1 MVSDNSSLPPDF
13 LSGLRCPVCRS
24 VLDITP
30 ALFRCRSEVC
40 SISFPVVR
48 GVPIL
53 LNEMNSVFS
62 IDNYTCPKKTNE
74 PAPRPGWRDKLRK
87 LTPDVS
93 RNVLGPCNLEQYADL
108 LVKTSADPKV
118 LVVGGKSAGAG
129 FDALLARVPPIRLL
143 ETDVLFGP
151 RTMLICDSHDLPFED
166 GFFDAVVVQA
176 VLEHVV
182 DPYRCVDEIFRVLRP
197 AGLVYAETPFMQ
209 QVHEGRYDFTRFTHL
224 GHRRLFRRFEEIS
237 SGPVCGTGMALAWAY
252 RHFLMSLSDSAPIR
266 NLMDHFARLT
276 SFYLKYLDDFSIKH
290 SGSFD
295 SASANY
301 FIGKKSES
309 ILSDRELIRLY
320 RGRM

>member
-1 MVSDNSSLPPDF
+1 MSECSNFPTDF

-24 VLDITP
+24 ALEITP
-30 ALFRCRSEVC
+30 ALFHCRNRTC
-40 SISFPVVR
+40 STGFPVVR

-53 LNEMNSVFS
+53 LNERNSLFS
-62 IDNYTCPKKTNE
+62 IGSYTSPEKTDA
-74 PAPRPGWRDKLRK
+74 PARHPGWRDILRK
-87 LTPDVS
+87 LIPDIS
-93 RNVLGPCNLEQYADL
+93 RNVSGSCNLEMFVDL
-108 LVKTSADPKV
+108 LVKRSANPKV
-118 LVVGGKSAGAG
+118 LVVGGKSAGEG
-129 FDALLARVPPIRLL
+129 FGALLARVPPMRLL

-151 RTMLICDSHDLPFED
+151 RTMLVCDSHDLPFED
-166 GFFDAVVVQA
+166 GFFDGVIAQA

-182 DPYRCVDEIFRVLRP
+182 DPYRCVEEIFRVLQP

-224 GHRRLFRRFEEIS
+224 GHRRLFRRFEEIA

-252 RHFLMSLSDSAPIR
+252 RHFLVSLSDSPTIR
-266 NLMDHFARLT
+266 NFMDRFARLT
-276 SFYLKYLDDFSIKH
+276 SFYLKYLDDFSIRN

-301 FIGKKSES
+301 FIGRKSES
-309 ILSDRELIRLY
+309 ILSDRQLIQLY